1 MQLLVAFILFIKN
14 QKNKIMS
21 TFLNLNSSDFLK
33 GLIMAVLSSVITV
46 VYQTVEAGS
55 LVFDWKAIGT
65 IALTSALAYIMKNLF
80 TNSTGKLFAKE
91 N

>member
-1 MQLLVAFILFIKN
+1 VAFILFIKN
-14 QKNKIMS
+14 LKSKIMS
-21 TFLNLNSSDFLK
+21 TFLNLNSSDFIK

-65 IALTSALAYIMKNLF
+65 MALTTALAYIMKNLF

-91 N
+91 QK

>member
-1 MQLLVAFILFIKN
+1 MN
-14 QKNKIMS
+14 S
-21 TFLNLNSSDFLK
+21 PFLNLNTTDFIK
-33 GLIMAVLSSVITV
+33 GLVMAVLSSVITI

-55 LVFDWKAIGT
+55 LTFDWKAIGT
-65 IALTSALAYIMKNLF
+65 IALTSAIAYIMKNLF

>member
-1 MQLLVAFILFIKN
+1 
-14 QKNKIMS
+14 MS

-55 LVFDWKAIGT
+55 LTFDWKAIGT

-80 TNSTGKLFAKE
+80 TNSTGKLFATESK
-91 N
+91 

>member
-1 MQLLVAFILFIKN
+1 MN
-14 QKNKIMS
+14 S

-33 GLIMAVLSSVITV
+33 GLIMAVLSTVITI

-65 IALTSALAYIMKNLF
+65 MALTTALAYIIKNLF
-80 TNSTGKLFAKE
+80 TNSEGKFFGKE